1 MALILLKYFQ
11 MAVTVRK
18 FQFKVLLSFCIEM
31 SYAFEYDRYK
41 SIAMKNELQVS
52 GMSCGGCE
60 LLVKEALEEQVGV
73 TQAEASYLKGVVD
86 VDYDPEL
93 ISMATIRAV
102 IEQQG
107 FRVQD

>member
-1 MALILLKYFQ
+1 MAL
-11 MAVTVRK
+11 TVRK
-18 FQFKVLLSFCIEM
+18 FPFYVLLSFCNER

-52 GMSCGGCE
+52 GMSCGGCQ
-60 LLVKEALEEQVGV
+60 LLVKEALEEQDGV
-73 TQAEASYLKGVVD
+73 TQVEASYLKGVVA

>member
-1 MALILLKYFQ
+1 VLILLKYFQ
-11 MAVTVRK
+11 MALTVRK
-18 FQFKVLLSFCIEM
+18 FPFYVLLSFCNER

-52 GMSCGGCE
+52 GMSCGGCQ
-60 LLVKEALEEQVGV
+60 LLVKEALEDQDGV
-73 TQAEASYLKGVVD
+73 TQVEASYLNGVVA
-86 VDYDPEL
+86 VDYDPDM

>member
-1 MALILLKYFQ
+1 MI
-11 MAVTVRK
+11 V
-18 FQFKVLLSFCIEM
+18 I
-31 SYAFEYDRYK
+31 K

-73 TQAEASYLKGVVD
+73 RQVKASYLNSVVA
-86 VDYDPEL
+86 VDYDPEM
-93 ISMATIRAV
+93 ISMATIRDV

-107 FRVQD
+107 FRVQE